1 MTTIGV
7 AFVVL
12 ASVALVV
19 TLLAVVIWALYIV
32 ITGFSKR
39 QRDPRT

>member
-19 TLLAVVIWALYIV
+19 TLLAIVVWALYIV
-32 ITGFSKR
+32 ITGFSKG
-39 QRDPRT
+39 QGDPRT